1 MVIRYIYMTVE
12 FYKGYRCTARVHLI
26 SVTNR
31 NTGILVHVMHEY
43 KANISILLS
52 INLLWN

>member
-1 MVIRYIYMTVE
+1 MVICYIYMTVE
-12 FYKGYRCTARVHLI
+12 FRKGYRCTARVHLI
-26 SVTNR
+26 SETNR

-43 KANISILLS
+43 KANVSILLS